1 MSTYNFLYQQTLST
15 GERKY
20 LGFNLYTIIACAKES
35 ISQERQRLG
44 NHAPF
49 PRNFD
54 DGPFCT
60 APQHAA
66 CKRVWTEKWFLIM
79 VCRIHAVDPLPL
91 SDVPDA
97 LEAMDHKG
105 MNLGC
110 KGFILSWLRASDHI
124 RREEKIIAETISDV
138 IDLLSN

>member
-1 MSTYNFLYQQTLST
+1 
-15 GERKY
+15 
-20 LGFNLYTIIACAKES
+20 
-35 ISQERQRLG
+35 
-44 NHAPF
+44 
-49 PRNFD
+49 
-54 DGPFCT
+54 
-60 APQHAA
+60 
-66 CKRVWTEKWFLIM
+66 M